1 MLCLCYT
8 LISYSKFFA
17 HFSVQK
23 IETQSYCKLIL
34 HPLSTFPTDSTKQ
47 DMEQNIFFFL
57 YWQFKVLRQ
66 KTTIWLFF
74 TLHFF
79 FILFQLFEI
88 SYLKNI
94 WSSDLSQMSSTFN
107 FLGTTS
113 FFSSIFMVLEI
124 ILFWHL
130 WAKVV
135 TYPSWLSKSFLED
148 YHYIIFEKNLHV
160 YICLLCRMSIPISF
174 IHDNSSV
181 WDFQALNS
189 RTCSEMLHVLGT
201 WESWYLSYTGR

>member
-1 MLCLCYT
+1 MKVYVKSVSKSSWFCCVYVTHWYHIANSLHT
-8 LISYSKFFA
+8 LVSRKWKHKVIASLYCI
-17 HFSVQK
+17 HFPPSPLTQLNK
-23 IETQSYCKLIL
+23 IWKQ
-34 HPLSTFPTDSTKQ
+34 TF
-47 DMEQNIFFFL
+47 FFFL

-113 FFSSIFMVLEI
+113 FFPVF
-124 ILFWHL
+124 
-130 WAKVV
+130 
-135 TYPSWLSKSFLED
+135 SWCWK
-148 YHYIIFEKNLHV
+148 
-160 YICLLCRMSIPISF
+160 
-174 IHDNSSV
+174 
-181 WDFQALNS
+181 
-189 RTCSEMLHVLGT
+189 
-201 WESWYLSYTGR
+201 